1 MKDVSLGGCVHW
13 GLDFKMT
20 KLDLLIKN
28 VDIITMSD
36 DKMVIKDGYIG
47 VKDGKIYL
55 VDDKLPE
62 NIAPA
67 NVIDGK
73 GGIAMPGLVN
83 AHSHSAMT
91 LMRNYADDMALE
103 TWLFDNIFPIEA
115 KLSDKDVYWGTML
128 GIAEMLKSGIT
139 AFADM
144 YMFMD
149 EVARA
154 VTETGIKAN
163 ICKSPIQFFEGGEL
177 KRLDRSQGAIDYYNS
192 YHNSA
197 GGRIKVFIEIHSAYM
212 FNEQTLA
219 NAAALAKQLNTGIH
233 IHILETAAEVES
245 SKRDYGMTSVEIC
258 QKTGVLDV
266 PVLAAHCVHLT
277 DGDMK
282 ILKEKGC
289 SIAHNP
295 TSNLKLG
302 SGIARVPEM
311 LNLGINV
318 CLGTDGAASNN
329 NLNLFEEMNLA
340 SLIHKGVS
348 MDPQLMK
355 AGTVLK
361 MGTVNGVRALGFE
374 DAGMIMEGMKA
385 DIILI
390 DTDKPHFYPKNNPL
404 SSAVYT
410 AQASDVDTV
419 IVDGKILMQNRI
431 FTGIDEE
438 RIKYEVHNLSGR
450 LLGR

>member
-1 MKDVSLGGCVHW
+1 M
-13 GLDFKMT
+13 MN
-20 KLDLLIKN
+20 LDLLLKN
-28 VDIITMSD
+28 VDIITMD
-36 DKMVIKDGYIG
+36 DQNMVIHNGFIG
-47 VKDGKIYL
+47 VSDRKICFAAE
-55 VDDKLPE
+55 KLPE
-62 NIAPA
+62 NISFKKEI
-67 NVIDGK
+67 NGK
-73 GGIAMPGLVN
+73 GGLAMPGLIN

-91 LMRNYADDMALE
+91 LMRNYADDIALE
-103 TWLFDNIFPIEA
+103 SWLFDNIFPIEA
-115 KLSDKDVYWGTML
+115 KLTDRDVYWGTML
-128 GIAEMLKSGIT
+128 GIAEMLKSGVT

-144 YMFMD
+144 YMYMD

-163 ICKSPIQFFEGGEL
+163 LCKSPVQFFEGGEL
-177 KRLDRSQGAIDYYNS
+177 KRLDRSQGTVDYYNQ

-197 GGRIKVFIEIHSAYM
+197 GGRIKVFVEIHSAYM
-212 FNEQTLA
+212 FNEQTLT
-219 NAAALAKQLNTGIH
+219 NAASLARQLNTGIH
-233 IHILETAAEVES
+233 IHILETTAEVES

-258 QKTGVLDV
+258 EKTGVLDV

-277 DGDMK
+277 DSDLEIMRK
-282 ILKEKGC
+282 KGC

-295 TSNLKLG
+295 SSNLKLG

-311 LNLGINV
+311 IGRGINV

-329 NLNLFEEMNLA
+329 NLNMFEEINLA
-340 SLIHKGVS
+340 ALLHKGVA

-355 AGTVLK
+355 ADTVLK
-361 MGTVNGVRALGFE
+361 MGTCNGARAIGF
-374 DAGMIMEGMKA
+374 DDTGKISEGMKA

-390 DTDKPHFYPKNNPL
+390 DTDKPHFYPQNNPL
-404 SSAVYT
+404 STAVYS

-419 IVDGKILMQNRI
+419 IIDGNIVMQNRV

-438 RIKYEVHNLSGR
+438 KIKYEVHSLSKR

>member
-1 MKDVSLGGCVHW
+1 MN
-13 GLDFKMT
+13 
-20 KLDLLIKN
+20 LDLLIKN
-28 VDIITMSD
+28 VDIITMD
-36 DKMVIKDGYIG
+36 DRNMVIHNGFIG
-47 VKDGKIYL
+47 VSDKKICFAAE
-55 VDDKLPE
+55 KLPE
-62 NIAPA
+62 N
-67 NVIDGK
+67 VSFEKELDGK
-73 GGIAMPGLVN
+73 GRLALPGLVN
-83 AHSHSAMT
+83 SHSHSAMT
-91 LMRNYADDMALE
+91 LMRNYADDIALE
-103 TWLFDNIFPIEA
+103 SWLFDNIFPIEA
-115 KLSDKDVYWGTML
+115 KLTDRDVYWGTML
-128 GIAEMLKSGIT
+128 GIAEMLKSGVT

-163 ICKSPIQFFEGGEL
+163 LCKSPVQFFEGGEL
-177 KRLDRSQGAIDYYNS
+177 KRLDKSQGTVDYYNQ

-197 GGRIKVFIEIHSAYM
+197 DGRIKVFVEIHSTYM
-212 FNEQTLA
+212 FNEQTLT
-219 NAAALAKQLNTGIH
+219 NAASLAKQLNTGIH
-233 IHILETAAEVES
+233 IHILETATEVES

-258 QKTGVLDV
+258 EKTGVLDV

-277 DGDMK
+277 DSDLEIMRK
-282 ILKEKGC
+282 KGC

-295 TSNLKLG
+295 SSNLKLG

-311 LNLGINV
+311 ISRGINV

-329 NLNLFEEMNLA
+329 NLNMFEEMNLA
-340 SLIHKGVS
+340 ALLHKGVA

-355 AGTVLK
+355 ADTVLK
-361 MGTVNGVRALGFE
+361 MGTCNGAKAIGF
-374 DAGMIMEGMKA
+374 DDTGKISEGMKA

-390 DTDKPHFYPKNNPL
+390 DTDKPHFYPKNNPM
-404 SSAVYT
+404 STAVYS

-419 IVDGKILMQNRI
+419 IIDGNIVMQNRE

-438 RIKYEVHNLSGR
+438 KIKYEVHSLSKR

>member
-1 MKDVSLGGCVHW
+1 MN
-13 GLDFKMT
+13 
-20 KLDLLIKN
+20 LDLLIKN
-28 VDIITMSD
+28 VDIITMD
-36 DKMVIKDGYIG
+36 DRNMVIHNGFIG
-47 VKDGKIYL
+47 VSDKKICFAAE
-55 VDDKLPE
+55 KLPE
-62 NIAPA
+62 N
-67 NVIDGK
+67 VSFEKELDGK
-73 GGIAMPGLVN
+73 GRLALPGLVN
-83 AHSHSAMT
+83 SHSHSAMT
-91 LMRNYADDMALE
+91 LMRNYADDIALE
-103 TWLFDNIFPIEA
+103 SWLFDNIFPIEA
-115 KLSDKDVYWGTML
+115 KLTDRDVYWGTML
-128 GIAEMLKSGIT
+128 GIAEMLKSGVT

-163 ICKSPIQFFEGGEL
+163 LCKSPVQFFEGGEL
-177 KRLDRSQGAIDYYNS
+177 KRLDKSQGTVDYYNQ

-197 GGRIKVFIEIHSAYM
+197 GGRIKVFVEIHSTYM
-212 FNEQTLA
+212 FNEQTLT
-219 NAAALAKQLNTGIH
+219 NAASLAKQLNTGIH
-233 IHILETAAEVES
+233 IHILETATEVES

-258 QKTGVLDV
+258 EKTGVLDV

-277 DGDMK
+277 DSDLEIMRK
-282 ILKEKGC
+282 KGC

-295 TSNLKLG
+295 SSNLKLG

-311 LNLGINV
+311 ISRGINV

-329 NLNLFEEMNLA
+329 NLNMFEEMNLA
-340 SLIHKGVS
+340 ALLHKGVA

-355 AGTVLK
+355 ADTVLK
-361 MGTVNGVRALGFE
+361 MGTCNGAKAIGF
-374 DAGMIMEGMKA
+374 DDTGKISEGMKA

-390 DTDKPHFYPKNNPL
+390 DTDKPHFYPKNNPM
-404 SSAVYT
+404 STAVYS

-419 IVDGKILMQNRI
+419 IIDGNIVMQNRE

-438 RIKYEVHNLSGR
+438 KIKYEVHSLSKR

>member
-1 MKDVSLGGCVHW
+1 MN
-13 GLDFKMT
+13 
-20 KLDLLIKN
+20 LDLLIKN
-28 VDIITMSD
+28 VDIITMD
-36 DKMVIKDGYIG
+36 DRNMVIHNGFIG
-47 VKDGKIYL
+47 VSDKKICFAAE
-55 VDDKLPE
+55 KLPE
-62 NIAPA
+62 NVSIEKEL
-67 NVIDGK
+67 DGK
-73 GGIAMPGLVN
+73 GRLALPGLVN
-83 AHSHSAMT
+83 SHSHSAMT
-91 LMRNYADDMALE
+91 LMRNYADDIALE
-103 TWLFDNIFPIEA
+103 SWLFDNIFPIEA
-115 KLSDKDVYWGTML
+115 KLTDRDVYWGTML
-128 GIAEMLKSGIT
+128 GIAEMLKSGVT

-163 ICKSPIQFFEGGEL
+163 LCKSPVQFFEGGEL
-177 KRLDRSQGAIDYYNS
+177 KRLDKSQGTVDYYNQ

-197 GGRIKVFIEIHSAYM
+197 DGRIKVFVEIHSTYM
-212 FNEQTLA
+212 FNEQTLT
-219 NAAALAKQLNTGIH
+219 NAASLAKQLNTGIH
-233 IHILETAAEVES
+233 IHILETATEVES

-258 QKTGVLDV
+258 EKTGVLDV

-277 DGDMK
+277 DSDLEIMRK
-282 ILKEKGC
+282 KGC

-295 TSNLKLG
+295 SSNLKLG

-311 LNLGINV
+311 ISRGINV

-329 NLNLFEEMNLA
+329 NLNMFEEMNLA
-340 SLIHKGVS
+340 ALLHKGVA

-355 AGTVLK
+355 ADTVLK
-361 MGTVNGVRALGFE
+361 MGTCNGAKAIGF
-374 DAGMIMEGMKA
+374 DDTGKISEGMKA

-390 DTDKPHFYPKNNPL
+390 DTDKPHFYPKNNPM
-404 SSAVYT
+404 STAVYS

-419 IVDGKILMQNRI
+419 IIDGNIVMQNRE

-438 RIKYEVHNLSGR
+438 KIKYEVHSLSKR